1 MVENYVKWFCKFIC
15 IPYVTNETLELWIII
30 RKQNKESEIE
40 NDISIDKSK
49 KQLSL
54 LDFDIAI

>member
-1 MVENYVKWFCKFIC
+1 MVENYVKWFCQFIN
-15 IPYVTNETLELWIII
+15 ISYVANEILELWIII
-30 RKQNKESEIE
+30 RKQNKESKIE
-40 NDISIDKSK
+40 NNISIDKST

>member
-1 MVENYVKWFCKFIC
+1 MVENYVKWFCQFIN
-15 IPYVTNETLELWIII
+15 ISYVANETLELWIII
-30 RKQNKESEIE
+30 RKQNKESKIE
-40 NDISIDKSK
+40 NNISIDKST

>member
-1 MVENYVKWFCKFIC
+1 MVENYVKWFCKFIR
-15 IPYVTNETLELWIII
+15 IPYVTHETLELWIII
-30 RKQNKESEIE
+30 RKQNKASKIE
-40 NDISIDKSK
+40 NNISIDKSI

>member
-1 MVENYVKWFCKFIC
+1 MVENHVKWFCQFIN
-15 IPYVTNETLELWIII
+15 ISYVANEILELWIII
-30 RKQNKESEIE
+30 RKQNKESKIE
-40 NDISIDKSK
+40 NNISIDKST